1 MLAVVGDLDRLL
13 PSVDEAARL
22 REACDPAFWRGLS
35 VSRGTS
41 RTPPRHGR
49 DTRGA
54 PRRRGTVTVQGAGHA
69 STLGNRVDLLHE
81 IRTAFAA
88 DFAPLGVD
96 A

>member
-1 MLAVVGDLDRLL
+1 MPSGADLLERRSVVKELRLPMLAVVGDLDRLL

-49 DTRGA
+49 DTREALVGA
-54 PRRRGTVTVQGAGHA
+54 
-69 STLGNRVDLLHE
+69 
-81 IRTAFAA
+81 
-88 DFAPLGVD
+88 AP
-96 A
+96 